1 LIFQRKTE
9 REKIFSNPKIRTH
22 LNSKKAPGFDLITGE
37 ILKHLKRKALV
48 KLTTLFNACIRLKH
62 VPDAW
67 KIAEIIM
74 IPKPG
79 KI

>member
-1 LIFQRKTE
+1 LLKKVEPILIR
-9 REKIFSNPKIRTH
+9 
-22 LNSKKAPGFDLITGE
+22 KKAPGLDLITGE
-37 ILKHLKRKALV
+37 IFKHLKRKALV
-48 KLTTLFNACIRLKH
+48 KLTTLFNACVRLKR

-74 IPKPG
+74 VPNPV